1 MDTGSLVPIGILVV
15 AIIILLYAYYYI
27 SRRSKNKSGTIP
39 TPEPKPPS
47 TVIESPKVTK
57 PADTTPAMATQS
69 IVVEAPKKDEPINL
83 TPMVLPPSTINESN
97 EKSQPVDQIQEVVP
111 KSVMIETPK
120 ESEPA
125 KPTPEVTQSP
135 TVEAPMK
142 TEPSQV
148 EKFETKQRTR
158 KPVPKGSHGYKVI
171 DIEGIGPTY
180 AAKLNN
186 IGIQTTSNLLE
197 SGATP
202 AGRKELSEK
211 TEISPKLILKWVNI
225 SDLFRIKGI
234 GEEYSDLL
242 EEAGVDTVVE
252 LSHRNAVNLH
262 VRILEINAS
271 KKLVRRPPSVSMVEN
286 WINEAKEL
294 PRKIEY

>member
-1 MDTGSLVPIGILVV
+1 MVPIGILVV
-15 AIIILLYAYYYI
+15 AIIILLYAYFYI
-27 SRRSKNKSGTIP
+27 SRRSKNKLRTIP
-39 TPEPKPPS
+39 TPEPKPSS

-57 PADTTPAMATQS
+57 PADTAPVMATQS
-69 IVVEAPKKDEPINL
+69 TVVDTPKKDEPVNL
-83 TPMVLPPSTINESN
+83 TPVVVPPSAINESN
-97 EKSQPVDQIQEVVP
+97 EKISQPVDQIQEVVP

-125 KPTPEVTQSP
+125 KPTPEVTQST

-142 TEPSQV
+142 IEPSQV
-148 EKFETKQRTR
+148 EKVETKQRTR

-180 AAKLNN
+180 AEKLNN

-262 VRILEINAS
+262 AQDPGDKYV
-271 KKLVRRPPSVSMVEN
+271 
-286 WINEAKEL
+286 
-294 PRKIEY
+294 